1 MCQIYIKYL
10 IHNIKSIL
18 ICYTMPLYLK
28 QYGNMNRQAFEMNQ
42 RTYIEIDLRTY
53 RNLLYNKV
61 EISKHWAKVKM

>member
-1 MCQIYIKYL
+1 
-10 IHNIKSIL
+10 
-18 ICYTMPLYLK
+18 MPLYLK